1 MCTTSADC
9 SGYNGD
15 CDTSTGQ
22 CACHLGWSGT
32 TCATV
37 AFSAGARRAFN
48 SSLWTWGGSM
58 ARDDDGLIHMFASE
72 LTNDCGILHYC
83 SNSRVI
89 HLTADDPLG
98 PYKRQGVALDP
109 RPPPAWDSGA
119 VHGPTIHR
127 VSGGRWALFYM
138 GTNNSWDPKDGKH
151 PNCTVKIDPNQGD
164 RSSRRLGLA
173 LAPSPWGPWVRYP
186 APIFGPGHR
195 SKGEWDFEDVSNAT
209 PILLQNGTTILL
221 YKGRGGSLQAMG
233 AARSD
238 AFDGPFVRT
247 SPKSPVLSRHV
258 EDTWGWVQPLEGG
271 MEVLHVL
278 SHVGNGN
285 RAAGGHA
292 WSVDGVKWHDTT
304 AAAPAYTGRVKWA
317 DGSSTTLARRERPQG
332 LLRRVAKNATGSVGV
347 PEYLS
352 TSAQTEGY
360 HAGCPDGGKG
370 LREACRSFTMVERV
384 AL

>member
-1 MCTTSADC
+1 MCSTSADC

-138 GTNNSWDPKDGKH
+138 GTNNS
-151 PNCTVKIDPNQGD
+151 
-164 RSSRRLGLA
+164 L
-173 LAPSPWGPWVRYP
+173 
-186 APIFGPGHR
+186 
-195 SKGEWDFEDVSNAT
+195 
-209 PILLQNGTTILL
+209 
-221 YKGRGGSLQAMG
+221 SLI
-233 AARSD
+233 
-238 AFDGPFVRT
+238 
-247 SPKSPVLSRHV
+247 HI
-258 EDTWGWVQPLEGG
+258 
-271 MEVLHVL
+271 
-278 SHVGNGN
+278 
-285 RAAGGHA
+285 
-292 WSVDGVKWHDTT
+292 
-304 AAAPAYTGRVKWA
+304 
-317 DGSSTTLARRERPQG
+317 
-332 LLRRVAKNATGSVGV
+332 
-347 PEYLS
+347 
-352 TSAQTEGY
+352 
-360 HAGCPDGGKG
+360 
-370 LREACRSFTMVERV
+370 
-384 AL
+384 